1 MRREQMGR
9 RRRRDGTTGEKTV
22 MEGVEKERD
31 DHS

>member
-9 RRRRDGTTGEKTV
+9 RRRRDGITGEKTV